1 MVVVDAAI
9 IFIIIII
16 LYMGKPLKYVL
27 KKNNTSN
34 IKQLRLCKGA
44 SQW

>member
-27 KKNNTSN
+27 KKNTSN